1 MAKNSFKIIVLS
13 ILTVAATLTSCNRK
27 TVYDHYMH
35 TPIVGWEKN
44 DTLSFYV
51 SPMTESTTYTEEL
64 GLRVNGAYPF
74 MDLCLVVE
82 QRIIP
87 SNIVLRDTVNCKL
100 ADDNGQ
106 MKGHGISFYQYNI
119 PITELQLSEGDSIE
133 VFIRHNMKREIL
145 PGISDVG
152 IKLSKK

>member
-1 MAKNSFKIIVLS
+1 MAKNSIKLTILTL
-13 ILTVAATLTSCNRK
+13 LTVAATLVSCNRK
-27 TVYDHYMH
+27 TVYDHYVH

-44 DTLSFYV
+44 DTLSFYL
-51 SPMTESTTYTEEL
+51 SPMAESATYKEEL

-82 QRIIP
+82 QHVLP
-87 SNIVLRDTVNCKL
+87 GNLVLRDTVNCKL
-100 ADDNGQ
+100 ADNMGQ

-119 PITELQLSEGDSIE
+119 PVTELRLGEGDSLV

-152 IKLSKK
+152 IKLSKQ